1 MFASWMSSAI
11 WNTEMEDLPK
21 RKKAP
26 EFRPPPWEQ
35 QADSPQP
42 VKEAEETP
50 QQPLPL
56 KPQLQ
61 AGSNEESSRPKVVPE
76 QLEGM
81 LVQLSMQESDS
92 GKELRTVSLLSSLF
106 LGAVGLM
113 MVVWGVVAT
122 VRTAQAGV
130 AGATGGLILIVF
142 GGGFIGIAAWT
153 AIRYTKRRG
162 ER

>member
-1 MFASWMSSAI
+1 
-11 WNTEMEDLPK
+11 MENLP
-21 RKKAP
+21 RRRKAP
-26 EFRPPPWEQ
+26 EFKPPPWEC
-35 QADSPQP
+35 QAGSAQP
-42 VKEAEETP
+42 LKEAEEKPPLTV
-50 QQPLPL
+50 QPEP
-56 KPQLQ
+56 KPR
-61 AGSNEESSRPKVVPE
+61 AGLDDGSSRPKVVPE

-81 LVQLSMQESDS
+81 LVQLSMEEADS
-92 GKELRTVSLLSSLF
+92 GKELRTVSLLSSIF
-106 LGAVGLM
+106 LGSVGLM

-142 GGGFIGIAAWT
+142 GGGFLGIAAWT